1 MPSSK
6 VSNGAGQDVGIYERL
21 AILDGKI
28 SAAHS
33 RVDKIEILIRE
44 DLAEV
49 KKDLKIVVAWMNR
62 SLGWA
67 AAFLFVGGVLGS
79 LITKLIK

>member
-1 MPSSK
+1 MSEESLR
-6 VSNGAGQDVGIYERL
+6 ERL
-21 AILDGKI
+21 GALDAKV

-33 RVDKIEILIRE
+33 RVDKVEQTVAQDLSEI
-44 DLAEV
+44 

-67 AAFLFVGGVLGS
+67 AALLFVGGILGTIIS
-79 LITKLIK
+79 KLLK